1 MTVQSPPLEAAQ
13 AEAAPPH
20 LKMTY
25 EEFLAWALKQEG
37 HFEWVNGE
45 VIAYMSASPLHQ
57 EVVVFLSGL
66 LRFFVD
72 LLGLGR
78 VYAGPAQMKLP
89 NGPGREPDVFFI
101 ATDHLSRVIENRI
114 DGPADLAIEVV
125 SDDSVT
131 TDREDKF
138 YEYEAAGIPEYWI
151 VDPRPNRRRAYFYRL
166 DEHGRYQPAL
176 TNAEGIYHSRV
187 LPGFWLKVDWL
198 WQAAE
203 MNTTALL
210 MEILGPE
217 RYVTLAQDAWAKTR
231 K

>member
-1 MTVQSPPLEAAQ
+1 MVVTRLPRPA
-13 AEAAPPH
+13 
-20 LKMTY
+20 MTY
-25 EEFLAWALKQEG
+25 EEFLAWALREEV
-37 HFEWVNGE
+37 HAEWVRGE
-45 VIAYMSASPLHQ
+45 VLVYSLASLSHQ
-57 EVVVFLSGL
+57 VIVTFLSTLIGG
-66 LRFFVD
+66 FVD
-72 LLGLGR
+72 LAALGS
-78 VYAGPAQMKLP
+78 VYPGPLQMKLP
-89 NGPGREPDVFFI
+89 GSSGREPDVIFI
-101 ATDHLSRVIENRI
+101 ASSNLVRVVADHI

-151 VDPRPNRRRAYFYRL
+151 IDPRPNRRRAYFYRL

-176 TNAEGIYHSRV
+176 TDAEGFYRSRV

-217 RYVTLAQDAWAKTR
+217 RYVALAQDAWAKTR